1 MKKRLLFVAIGIF
14 FCINSVGCATKT
26 NTENE
31 NFLVEKEI
39 YYLQNE
45 LKNTW
50 ENFLSEAKKIQSFQ
64 KMK

>member
-1 MKKRLLFVAIGIF
+1 MKKRLFFVVIGIF
-14 FCINSVGCATKT
+14 FCINSIGCAAKT

-31 NFLVEKEI
+31 NLKEI

-50 ENFLSEAKKIQSFQ
+50 ENFLSEAKKIQSS
-64 KMK
+64 KKIK

>member
-1 MKKRLLFVAIGIF
+1 MKKRLLFVVIGIF
-14 FCINSVGCATKT
+14 FCIGCATKT

-31 NFLVEKEI
+31 NLKEI